1 MPAVL
6 NEAFN
11 SPFHQFNQFKN
22 NREEQYDIR
31 SSSGTES
38 LHNPL
43 FGFQVNP
50 SIPILQ
56 DQPIQ
61 QANQAHIVQP
71 VQQVKQTQHDCD
83 RLIAMI
89 MACPNCRQKV
99 RELMS
104 KSQNGGANG
113 GQNGGAMTLPSVDIS
128 KLSTATIGNFI
139 FGIAVLFL
147 VDRIIKLKL
156 KA

>member
-22 NREEQYDIR
+22 NREQEHDNR

-50 SIPILQ
+50 SIPMMQ
-56 DQPIQ
+56 DQPMQ
-61 QANQAHIVQP
+61 QASQAHIVQP
-71 VQQVKQTQHDCD
+71 VQQQQKQQHDCD

-89 MACPNCRQKV
+89 MACPHCRQKV

-104 KSQNGGANG
+104 KS
-113 GQNGGAMTLPSVDIS
+113 QNGGAMTLPSVDIS

-156 KA
+156 KL

>member
-11 SPFHQFNQFKN
+11 SPFHQFNQFR
-22 NREEQYDIR
+22 REQQEHDIR

-43 FGFQVNP
+43 FGFQVNQSTP
-50 SIPILQ
+50 MLQ
-56 DQPIQ
+56 EQQNVHRMHQAPQAQQIHRVQ
-61 QANQAHIVQP
+61 QAP
-71 VQQVKQTQHDCD
+71 QTGAHDCD

-89 MACPNCRQKV
+89 MACPHCRQKV

-104 KSQNGGANG
+104 KTQT
-113 GQNGGAMTLPSVDIS
+113 QNGGAMTLPSVDIS